1 MVSFNKIDFFL
12 FSFFFFLFS
21 ADGFCKT
28 LLLGDSLTYVYGEA
42 YKSSINKDADVFY
55 QVGSGLLNRNKYDW
69 FSAVESI
76 NFDEYDLVIIS
87 IGTNDFNRDVNSVDY
102 SRSIFELIGRIKNKN
117 SDTKIIWIS
126 PPFLKNEEHEILLSN
141 TRHIVK
147 NTLCQL
153 GVMYSD
159 ITRDAVLGEKYTGVL
174 NGKKIRA
181 NDGIHITKYG
191 ASLVVEH
198 LKLFL

>member
-1 MVSFNKIDFFL
+1 MVSFNKVGFFL
-12 FSFFFFLFS
+12 LFS
-21 ADGFCKT
+21 ADVFCKT

-42 YKSSINKDADVFY
+42 YKSFINKDADVFY

-102 SRSIFELIGRIKNKN
+102 SRSIFELIGRIRNKN
-117 SDTKIIWIS
+117 LDTKIIWIS
-126 PPFLKNEEHEILLSN
+126 PPFLKNEEHEILLRN

-147 NTLCQL
+147 GTLYQL

-159 ITRDAVLGEKYTGVL
+159 ITRDAVLGEKYSDVL
-174 NGKKIRA
+174 NGKKIRT

>member
-1 MVSFNKIDFFL
+1 MKWFHSIKLI
-12 FSFFFFLFS
+12 FFFFLFS

-141 TRHIVK
+141 TRHLVK

-153 GVMYSD
+153 GIMYSD
-159 ITRDAVLGEKYTGVL
+159 ITRDAVLGEKYTSVL

-181 NDGIHITKYG
+181 NDGIHITKYS